1 MRDDF
6 RDILRFALLTGIR
19 FEGCV
24 SLTWPKV
31 DFENRMITYVK
42 NRERGERN
50 SWGKLP
56 MTNEV
61 EAILRRQVGYHRMQV
76 WTYIAR
82 GKKGG
87 KGSAKKG

>member
-1 MRDDF
+1 
-6 RDILRFALLTGIR
+6 
-19 FEGCV
+19 
-24 SLTWPKV
+24 
-31 DFENRMITYVK
+31 MITYVK

-87 KGSAKKG
+87 KGGTRHGGIYDEGARSPITYTNR